1 MDKEQLAKIVA
12 DKIDAALQASDHPKK
27 FFITANGRGV
37 TDGGD
42 LYNALLKDVL
52 GVVSVALVDI
62 FQELAA
68 ASARSAEK
76 QAAKPVEKPAA
87 AKPADKLSKGKR

>member
-1 MDKEQLAKIVA
+1 MNKEQLAKLVA
-12 DKIDAALQASDHPKK
+12 DKIEAALQASDHPKK

-42 LYNALLKDVL
+42 LYNAVLKDVL

-62 FQELAA
+62 FAA
-68 ASARSAEK
+68 LMAP
-76 QAAKPVEKPAA
+76 AKPAEKPAKSS
-87 AKPADKLSKGKR
+87 AKK